1 VKSKITEV
9 TYAFVDSAPE
19 QLESGKIYVSTK
31 YRAIVHLCL
40 CGCNEKVLL
49 RLDPDDWSFT
59 FDGRTVSIHDSVGNV
74 GLPCRSHYFVRR
86 NQVIWLRPLLDV
98 DPKVALVSD
107 PAVIKSPRR
116 PHPRKLLAGCAAAAA
131 LKITRVFQGPD
142 RAK

>member
-1 VKSKITEV
+1 MSKVTEV

-19 QLESGKIYVSTK
+19 KLERGKIYVSTK

-59 FDGRTVSIHDSVGNV
+59 FDGRTISIHDSVGNV

-86 NQVIWLRPLLDV
+86 NQVIWLRPLVNV
-98 DPKVALVSD
+98 DPK
-107 PAVIKSPRR
+107 
-116 PHPRKLLAGCAAAAA
+116 AA
-131 LKITRVFQGPD
+131 LGQRSTHHQKREAPVSKKIARWMRRRRSRD
-142 RAK
+142 K

>member
-1 VKSKITEV
+1 MSKITEV

-19 QLESGKIYVSTK
+19 KLEPGKIYVSTK

-59 FDGRTVSIHDSVGNV
+59 FDGRTISIHDSVGNV

-86 NQVIWLRPLLDV
+86 NRVVWLRPLFDV
-98 DPKVALVSD
+98 DTKVILGQRTARD
-107 PAVIKSPRR
+107 QQREAPASKSLARWFRSHRGSRR
-116 PHPRKLLAGCAAAAA
+116 N
-131 LKITRVFQGPD
+131 
-142 RAK
+142 